1 MKPKTTVM
9 TVVASVVLLGAAALS
24 VSTGAQATPPS
35 VPGPAASQLVLGTLD
50 GPSKAK
56 KDHIELKVGSD
67 TTVRTFT
74 LTYPPGSSS
83 GWHAHPGIVLAVVE
97 SGSVTRQFADCS
109 APETF
114 TAGQAFTEV
123 PGHLVTNPGAT
134 DAVLR
139 ITQLFPAGTT
149 VLREDLPDPGC

>member
-1 MKPKTTVM
+1 MKPKTTA
-9 TVVASVVLLGAAALS
+9 TIVAASMALGGAIALS
-24 VSTGAQATPPS
+24 LPVGAQATPPS
-35 VPGPAASQLVLGTLD
+35 VPGPAASQIALGTLA
-50 GPSKAK
+50 GPSKAE
-56 KDHIELKVGSD
+56 KDDIELKVRTN

-97 SGSVTRQFADCS
+97 SGSVTRRYADCS
-109 APETF
+109 APQTF
-114 TAGQAFTEV
+114 IAGQAFTEV
-123 PGHLVTNPGAT
+123 PGHLVTNPGTT

-149 VLREDLPDPGC
+149 ALREDLPDPGC

>member
-1 MKPKTTVM
+1 MKSKTSATTVA
-9 TVVASVVLLGAAALS
+9 ASVVLLGAAALS
-24 VSTGAQATPPS
+24 LPTGAQATPPS
-35 VPGPAASQLVLGTLD
+35 VPQPVASQLVLGTLD
-50 GPSKAK
+50 GPIKAK
-56 KDHIELKVGSD
+56 KDHIELKVHSD
-67 TTVRTFT
+67 TTVRVFT

-97 SGSVTRQFADCS
+97 SGTVTRQYADCS
-109 APETF
+109 APQTF

-123 PGHLVTNPGAT
+123 PGHLVKNPGTT

-149 VLREDLPDPGC
+149 APRQDLPDPGC